1 MSIFNTVGR
10 DVSDLSLTET
20 LDTAKLNWA
29 VTKQP
34 IFTDSPDNGEY
45 ITTNK
50 HFATVRD
57 DTRTILGIVGPDYQ
71 VVQNME
77 LAYLCERVAVNNQ
90 VQIETAG
97 SLNGGQRVWIQMKG
111 NSFDVGPKRDE
122 NYATTLFTNGH
133 DGQWPLSSLPTSIR
147 VLCQNTLNMALQSG
161 KKQNM
166 IISMRHVGNMQDRLE
181 QMINAIEEFEER
193 TDIFATKAK
202 ALGNKEVNT
211 EFVQKFWTEMYM
223 NSFGE
228 IHDSPMN
235 EDQIEDNKAAMS
247 TITKWSNTFDAEV
260 KHSGANLWTAMNAVT
275 YWLDHQQIYRGDKKS
290 ENKFTDTLFGNGAK
304 EKINVFNSALQLV

>member
-10 DVSDLSLTET
+10 DVSDLSVSET
-20 LDTAKLNWA
+20 LQTANLDWT

-57 DTRTILGIVGPDYQ
+57 DTKTILGIVGPDYQ

-77 LAYLCERVAVNNQ
+77 LAYLCERVAANNQ

-111 NSFDVGPKRDE
+111 NSFDVGSKRDE

-133 DGQWPLSSLPTSIR
+133 DGQWPLSSLPTSVR
-147 VLCQNTLNMALQSG
+147 VICQNTLNMALQSG
-161 KKQNM
+161 KRQNM
-166 IISMRHVGNMQDRLE
+166 IISMRHVGDMQSRLE
-181 QMINAIEEFEER
+181 EMINAIEQFEVR
-193 TDIFATKAK
+193 ADIFATKAK
-202 ALGNKEVNT
+202 ALGGVEINT
-211 EFVQKFWTEMYM
+211 EFVQKFWTQLYM
-223 NSFGE
+223 DQFGD
-228 IHDSPMN
+228 IHNDPDT
-235 EDQIEDNKAAMS
+235 EQTKADNDHAKSVM
-247 TITKWSNTFDAEV
+247 TKWANTFDAEV

-275 YWLDHQQIYRGDKKS
+275 YWLDHQQIYRGTNKA
-290 ENKFTDTLFGNGAK
+290 ENRFNDTLFGNGAK
-304 EKINVFNSALQLV
+304 EKVNVFNYAMSYV